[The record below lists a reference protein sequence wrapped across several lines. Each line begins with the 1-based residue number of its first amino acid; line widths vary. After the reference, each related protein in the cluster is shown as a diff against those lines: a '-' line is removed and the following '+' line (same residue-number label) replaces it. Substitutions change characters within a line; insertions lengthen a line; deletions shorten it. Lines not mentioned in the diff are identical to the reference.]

1 MQIKIEVSPSFADL
15 ADNIGEIDERLNSLD
30 LKDLVPVIVEEV
42 VRVFETEGYG
52 QWAQHFACVCSEWKA
67 ANYPGQPILRLMDKY
82 FSAATQPGNPNNFID
97 LDDNRIEYG
106 VDGLDHPRYHE
117 DGTSKAPARPVFG
130 LIEESETFQQVVTE
144 ALDQIVIDAI
154 G

>member
-1 MQIKIEVSPSFADL
+1 
-15 ADNIGEIDERLNSLD
+15 
-30 LKDLVPVIVEEV
+30 
-42 VRVFETEGYG
+42 
-52 QWAQHFACVCSEWKA
+52 
-67 ANYPGQPILRLMDKY
+67 MDKY

-117 DGTSKAPARPVFG
+117 DGTSKTPARPVFG
-130 LIEESETFQQVVTE
+130 LIAESEAFQQVVTE
-144 ALDQIVIDAI
+144 ALDQIIFNAI

>member
-52 QWAQHFACVCSEWKA
+52 QWPALSSAYKEWKA

-82 FSAATQPGNPNNFID
+82 FSAATEPGSVNNFID

-106 VDGLDHPRYHE
+106 VDGLDYPRFHE
-117 DGTSKAPARPVFG
+117 DGTSRTPARPVFG
-130 LIEESETFQQVVTE
+130 LIEESEAFLQVVTE

>member
-1 MQIKIEVSPSFADL
+1 MQIQIQTNPAFSDL
-15 ADNIGEIDERLNSLD
+15 ADEMGEEDERLNSLD
-30 LKDLVPVIVEEV
+30 LKDLVPVIVDEV

-52 QWAQHFACVCSEWKA
+52 QWPALSPAYKEWKA

-117 DGTSKAPARPVFG
+117 DGTSRLRTARPVFS
-130 LIEESETFQQVVTE
+130 LIEESEDVPASNHRSVRSNYF
-144 ALDQIVIDAI
+144 
-154 G
+154 

>member
-30 LKDLVPVIVEEV
+30 LNDLVPVIVEEV

-52 QWAQHFACVCSEWKA
+52 QWPALSPAYKEWKA

-117 DGTSKAPARPVFG
+117 DGTSKTPARPVFG
-130 LIEESETFQQVVTE
+130 LLEESETFQQVVTE

>member
-1 MQIKIEVSPSFADL
+1 MQIQIQTNPAFSDL
-15 ADNIGEIDERLNSLD
+15 ADEMGEIDERLNSLD
-30 LKDLVPVIVEEV
+30 LNDLVPVIVEEV

-52 QWAQHFACVCSEWKA
+52 QWPALSPAYKEWKA

-117 DGTSKAPARPVFG
+117 DGTSKTPARPVFG

-144 ALDQIVIDAI
+144 ALGQIIFNAI

>member
-1 MQIKIEVSPSFADL
+1 MQIQIQTNPAFSDL

-30 LKDLVPVIVEEV
+30 LNDLVPVIVAEV
-42 VRVFETEGYG
+42 IRVFETEGYG
-52 QWAQHFACVCSEWKA
+52 QWPALSPAYREWKA

-97 LDDNRIEYG
+97 SSDNRIEYG
-106 VDGLDHPRYHE
+106 VDGVEHAGYHE
-117 DGTSKAPARPVFG
+117 DGTGRLPARPVFS
-130 LIEESETFQQVVTE
+130 LIEESEEFQQAITE
-144 ALDQIVIDAI
+144 ALDQIIIDTI